1 MLNRRDALL
10 GAVVALTGS
19 GSAISAMAAGEAI
32 PEPVGSVDVA
42 KLMQAGPLED
52 MVMGKTDAPVTIIE
66 YASMGCSHCADFTAH
81 TLPAIK
87 AKYINTGKAKL
98 IFRELPLES
107 RSTGIF
113 MLARCVTK
121 ERYYPFIETLFGHQ
135 EQWLQIA
142 DIKSY
147 LLQTSKLAGLTQ
159 DQFNAC
165 LANQDLLNKVNAGRE
180 RALKEFGITGTPT
193 FFINGKKYVGAL
205 SLAQMSAIIENEL
218 ASPR

>member
-19 GSAISAMAAGEAI
+19 GLAISAMAAGEAI

-42 KLMQAGPLED
+42 TLMQTGPLED
-52 MVMGKTDAPVTIIE
+52 MVMGKAEAPVTIIE

-107 RSTGIF
+107 RSTAIF

-147 LLQTSKLAGLTQ
+147 LLQTSKLAGLTEE
-159 DQFNAC
+159 QFTAC

-180 RALKEFGITGTPT
+180 RGLKEFGITGTPT

>member
-98 IFRELPLES
+98 IFRELPLEA

-147 LLQTSKLAGLTQ
+147 LLQTSKLAGLTEE
-159 DQFNAC
+159 QFTAC